1 MSSFDPFWFPQFDT
15 FLHRWTVSI
24 AKHSPM
30 TLTNILEN
38 LIAVWNVS
46 NQWVSTVFNDAEEV

>member
-30 TLTNILEN
+30 TFTNILEN
-38 LIAVWNVS
+38 LIAVWNVKQS
-46 NQWVSTVFNDAEEV
+46 VGLHCI